1 MVQIIGEDNTR
12 RAICFA
18 SEASR
23 EEDPRWYLSI
33 PALTRIWFKRSHGGT
48 WPVIM
53 ASRMATPSGPSRGIG
68 TPFISNT
75 SSSLMLDFFS
85 QSTTFTPGPRIDSTV
100 DWISWSSIPGETQ
113 RWYSSLRLVAQLFE
127 PRAKSIVFVLFTST
141 WIYEKFDKTMR
152 MSRNGN
158 SKLEFTSWLIDLS
171 INFSGL
177 IVIIEFCWTNSLQN
191 LIILRRIINYN
202 YWLIYNYW
210 FIFICVKIY

>member
-1 MVQIIGEDNTR
+1 MKIRTTGLPKHVVRREMTGEKGREKITR
-12 RAICFA
+12 A
-18 SEASR
+18 SL

-48 WPVIM
+48 WPVII

-113 RWYSSLRLVAQLFE
+113 RWYSSPNTRRPIIRTSCEIDSF
-127 PRAKSIVFVLFTST
+127 SGFTST
-141 WIYEKFDKTMR
+141 WIYEKFDWKH
-152 MSRNGN
+152 SLRNGEL
-158 SKLEFTSWLIDLS
+158 KLEFISLID
-171 INFSGL
+171 
-177 IVIIEFCWTNSLQN
+177 
-191 LIILRRIINYN
+191 
-202 YWLIYNYW
+202 W
-210 FIFICVKIY
+210 FIN

>member
-1 MVQIIGEDNTR
+1 MTGER
-12 RAICFA
+12 ERERKIL
-18 SEASR
+18 SL

-48 WPVIM
+48 WPVII

-113 RWYSSLRLVAQLFE
+113 RWYSSPNTRRPIIRTSCEIDSF
-127 PRAKSIVFVLFTST
+127 SGFTS
-141 WIYEKFDKTMR
+141 IYEKFDKTFVANVEKR
-152 MSRNGN
+152 RIETGVYQ
-158 SKLEFTSWLIDLS
+158 FDWLIYQL
-171 INFSGL
+171 IFSGL
-177 IVIIEFCWTNSLQN
+177 IVIVSYRVLSSKHLFNN
-191 LIILRRIINYN
+191 
-202 YWLIYNYW
+202 WL
-210 FIFICVKIY
+210 